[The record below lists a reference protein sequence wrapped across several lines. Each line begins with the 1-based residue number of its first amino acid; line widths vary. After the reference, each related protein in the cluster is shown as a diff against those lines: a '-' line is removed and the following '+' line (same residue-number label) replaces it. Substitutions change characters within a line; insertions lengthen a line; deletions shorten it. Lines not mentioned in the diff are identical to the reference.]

1 MQQYR
6 QHGPPDIIRSA
17 LASGSPVVR
26 YDSQAMPPADQQ
38 LAEALKIKAALCVPL
53 QRSGRILGVATGTT
67 AQGPRTFTPEE
78 VELALGMAGAAAL
91 AVENAE
97 LFEETRRLTVVE
109 ERQRL
114 ARELHDSVTQA
125 LYGVTLFAKAASS
138 ALAAGKQESAAGYL
152 HKLRETAQEA
162 TADMR
167 LLVFQLHPPA
177 LEKGGLVAALQARL
191 AAVEARAG
199 LQTEFQVE
207 GEERRL
213 PVDVEEE
220 LYWIA
225 QEALNNVL
233 KHAKAS
239 RASLRIE
246 FKDEMVSVDVCD
258 DGIGFDAVA
267 ARERGG
273 VGLRSVA
280 ERAARVRG
288 HWTLESQPG
297 QGARLLIEVPASSAQ
312 GSPAE
317 GSPARRI

>member
-1 MQQYR
+1 
-6 QHGPPDIIRSA
+6 
-17 LASGSPVVR
+17 
-26 YDSQAMPPADQQ
+26 PADRQ

-53 QRSGRILGVATGTT
+53 QRSGRILGVATGITT
-67 AQGPRTFTPEE
+67 QGPRTFTSEE

-91 AVENAE
+91 AVENAK

-125 LYGVTLFAKAASS
+125 LYGVTLFAKAAAS
-138 ALAAGKQESAAGYL
+138 ALAAGKGETAAGYL

-167 LLVFQLHPPA
+167 LLVFQLHPPV
-177 LEKGGLVAALQARL
+177 LEKEGLVAALQARL

-199 LQTEFQVE
+199 LQTEFRVE
-207 GEERRL
+207 GDERRL
-213 PVDVEEE
+213 PVEVEEE

-233 KHAKAS
+233 KHARAS
-239 RASLRIE
+239 RASLCIE
-246 FKDEMVSVDVCD
+246 FKDETVSLDVCD
-258 DGIGFDAVA
+258 NGVGFDGAR
-267 ARERGG
+267 ARELGG
-273 VGLRSVA
+273 VGLRSIA

-288 HWTLESQPG
+288 RWTLASQPG
-297 QGARLLIEVPASSAQ
+297 QGARLLIEVPATSVKV
-312 GSPAE
+312 
-317 GSPARRI
+317 